1 MSQILLH
8 DERFEVSL
16 AGVASGLVMDINIE
30 SVEAGLILPVRQD
43 HQQTLL
49 ESTAVPLGIGA
60 SFVSASY
67 LVETYDEIIGTCF
80 ADQNGT
86 IFFESSWD
94 NINFDGEEHTTY
106 IANNRLEFKI
116 PIVARY
122 ARITFTNGP
131 VLQTIFRLFMA
142 EKR

>member
-16 AGVASGLVMDINIE
+16 AGIVPGLVMDINIA
-30 SVEAGLILPVRQD
+30 SITPLLILPVTLN

-49 ESTAVPLGIGA
+49 QSTAIPLGIGA

-94 NINFDGEEHTTY
+94 NVTFDGEEHTTY
-106 IANNRLEFKI
+106 IANNRLEFKV